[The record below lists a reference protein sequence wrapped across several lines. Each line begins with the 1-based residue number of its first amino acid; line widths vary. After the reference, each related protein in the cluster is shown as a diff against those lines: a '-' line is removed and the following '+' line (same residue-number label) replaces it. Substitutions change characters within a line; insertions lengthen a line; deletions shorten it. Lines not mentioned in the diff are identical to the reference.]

1 MSSWRQWCDLP
12 AILASGARI
21 VTVRQLAG
29 ADTEIVMVLKE
40 LTMDQAQQKSEMAS
54 KLTQTLATMLAS
66 ARSTPGKVI
75 RQELA
80 HGMRIDII
88 RNRDG
93 EERMQLSRPTVYP
106 SDQEIQT
113 VIKHW
118 PEDNSGF
125 NYLGDKRFESGGRC
139 YIQVYLTAEKS
150 EVAGE
155 NGQES

>member
-1 MSSWRQWCDLP
+1 MSSWCQWSDLP

-40 LTMDQAQQKSEMAS
+40 LTMEQAKTEMAS

-66 ARSTPGKVI
+66 ARSAPGKVI

-80 HGMRIDII
+80 HGMRIDIV
-88 RNRDG
+88 RSRDG

-106 SDQEIQT
+106 SDQEIKT

-118 PEDNSGF
+118 PEDNTEF

-139 YIQVYLTAEKS
+139 YIQVYLTVETS
-150 EVAGE
+150 EAVDE
-155 NGQES
+155 L